1 MSSLYTYLLKLS
13 ICLSVV
19 YLFYQLF
26 LRRLTFYNW
35 NRWYLLGY
43 TAIAFVI
50 PFIRINPVL
59 EKSQLHANEMLEYI
73 PVVGYSGAGVGQA
86 ATDSSWTY
94 EEWILLAISIGIAI
108 MLVRLLVQHIS
119 LNRMKKQSEL
129 LLDDS
134 VRLYQVNKNIIPFS
148 FGNTIFVNQ
157 HQHTQEELKEIIRH
171 EFIHV
176 KQRHTVD
183 ILWSEI
189 LCILNWYNPF
199 VWLLRFAIRQNLEFI
214 ADYKVLENGL
224 DKKEYQYLLLKVIGV
239 SQFSIATKFNF
250 TSLKKRIAM
259 MNKMKSAK
267 LHLLKFLFIIPLL
280 AVLLLSF
287 RDKFSSDKSHS
298 DTYIDP
304 VLQDTIPV
312 PAQAPVGVKSPG
324 LPKGVKSININ
335 QDIAT
340 VKLDNGTKE
349 KYDLRVPAEKATYIK
364 KYGEL
369 PKPPPPP
376 PVPASAIAP
385 GSLPTPPA
393 PPTRNGV
400 VEPIAPA
407 AAPIPPL
414 PPAAP
419 ATPAKSNAARLPT
432 DKEWEE
438 AATTKQWINNKG
450 YILSVADNN
459 GECIVIIKDKNRK
472 IVKSMLLEDWSKDEK
487 ANTAKYGAI
496 PPPPPP
502 ATPRN
507 GLPAPGADQGI
518 ITAPPAGYAFEQG
531 PKKYN
536 PANPHPENI
545 RLTNLTKVSV
555 ELQPLIILDGI
566 EQADV
571 AVINKLDPVEIESI
585 SILKDASSMELYGI
599 KGKNGVILINTKE
612 NKKGAPAT
620 GKKSAVSMK
629 EATMATTD
637 SKVIIKPK
645 DVFKG
650 IYVVNGK
657 EYSPAEFEALQLDP
671 HTIESVNVLKGEKA
685 TEGYGDK
692 GKEGVIV
699 VKTK

>member
-13 ICLSVV
+13 LCLSVV

-59 EKSQLHANEMLEYI
+59 EKSQLHTNEMLEYI
-73 PVVGYSGAGVGQA
+73 PVVGYSGAGVVQA
-86 ATDSSWTY
+86 ARDSSWTY

-176 KQRHTVD
+176 KQLHTVD

-267 LHLLKFLFIIPLL
+267 VHLLKFLFIIPLL
-280 AVLLLSF
+280 AILLLSF
-287 RDKFSSDKSHS
+287 RDKFASEKTNR
-298 DTYIDP
+298 DTYVAP
-304 VLQDTIPV
+304 VLQDTLPV
-312 PAQAPVGVKSPG
+312 PAQPPLGVKSPG

-340 VKLDNGTKE
+340 VKLENGTKE
-349 KYDLRVPAEKATYIK
+349 KYDLSVPAEKAAYIK
-364 KYGEL
+364 KYGEI

-376 PVPASAIAP
+376 PAPAAPAS
-385 GSLPTPPA
+385 LPA
-393 PPTRNGV
+393 PPNPPTKNIGL
-400 VEPIAPA
+400 EFPAPA
-407 AAPIPPL
+407 AAPAPPPPPP
-414 PPAAP
+414 PPA
-419 ATPAKSNAARLPT
+419 KGNASRLPT
-432 DKEWEE
+432 DREWEE
-438 AATTKQWINNKG
+438 AATGKQWVNSKG

-472 IVKSMLLEDWSKDEK
+472 IVKSMLLEEWNKEEK
-487 ANTAKYGAI
+487 ANTDKYGAI

-502 ATPRN
+502 LAPLN

-545 RLTNLTKVSV
+545 RLTNLTKVSG
-555 ELQPLIILDGI
+555 EPQPLFILDGK
-566 EQADV
+566 EQADGNV
-571 AVINKLDPVEIESI
+571 LNKLDPVEIESI

-599 KGKNGVILINTKE
+599 KGKNGVILITTKE
-612 NKKGAPAT
+612 NKKGIPVN
-620 GKKSAVSMK
+620 GKKTTVSMN
-629 EATMATTD
+629 EATITASD
-637 SKVIIKPK
+637 SKVTIKNK

-671 HTIESVNVLKGEKA
+671 HIIESINILKGESA
-685 TEGYGDK
+685 TSVYGDK

-699 VKTK
+699 VRTK

>member
-13 ICLSVV
+13 LCLSVV

-86 ATDSSWTY
+86 STDNSWTY

-199 VWLLRFAIRQNLEFI
+199 VWLLRLAIRQNLEFI

-267 LHLLKFLFIIPLL
+267 VHLLKFLFIIPFL

-287 RDKFSSDKSHS
+287 RDKFSSSNS
-298 DTYIDP
+298 NRESYAEP
-304 VLQDTIPV
+304 VLQDTIPK

-340 VKLDNGTKE
+340 VKLENGTKE
-349 KYDLRVPAEKATYIK
+349 KYDLRVPAEKAAYIK

-369 PKPPPPP
+369 PTPPPPP
-376 PVPASAIAP
+376 PAPNAPAS
-385 GSLPTPPA
+385 LPA
-393 PPTRNGV
+393 PPNPPTKNIGL
-400 VEPIAPA
+400 EYPAPA
-407 AAPIPPL
+407 AAPTPPPPPP
-414 PPAAP
+414 PPA
-419 ATPAKSNAARLPT
+419 KGNASRLPS

-438 AATTKQWINNKG
+438 AATTKQWINSKG

-472 IVKSMLLEDWSKDEK
+472 IVKSMLLEDWTKDEK

-502 ATPRN
+502 ASPRN

-612 NKKGAPAT
+612 NEKGAPAN
-620 GKKSAVSMK
+620 GKKAAVSMK
-629 EATMATTD
+629 EATIATTD
-637 SKVIIKPK
+637 SKVTIKPK

-671 HTIESVNVLKGEKA
+671 HTIESINILKGEKA
-685 TEGYGDK
+685 TEAYGDK